1 MSTAWNFLFSS
12 QPPSHAKQ
20 AQPRSVELFVQEKTA
35 NGKTVIVVPNCLD
48 TRKNYY
54 FILLIIILKLIGSVA
69 KEHASYMYIAR

>member
-1 MSTAWNFLFSS
+1 MKLFIF
-12 QPPSHAKQ
+12 QPATQPRAPSKLSL
-20 AQPRSVELFVQEKTA
+20 PRSVELFVQEKTA